1 MRTHQFGLFVALG
14 LGIATLAA
22 SQAAAQQDRRFDGV
36 TLRIG
41 TWGGTNRDAL
51 KEHAAIE
58 LEKRGARVEFVI
70 GSPQDN
76 FAKIVA
82 ARGRD
87 VPMDAFE
94 ILGSLLPEVAGRNL
108 LAPLNHANIPNEQ
121 YIDKSQI
128 APTVVATWTTQEM
141 IFYNTE
147 KFQELNLQPPKS
159 LRELTNPAFAG
170 RVMIPDIS
178 SGGGLEGVGAFALT
192 AGGDETNIEP
202 GLRLIR
208 EIPGVKFW
216 KAGVDVITQFKS
228 GDILVAVA
236 HAGWAVRTAYAGVPI
251 RTIPAQIGAHTG
263 MIKEGWIGVVRGSKV
278 QEAAEFY
285 INTMLSTEVQYQM
298 SVKTGTVAVNRE
310 ALKRLGDV
318 PVVKDLVILDPER
331 IKKMTKLDPTKINL
345 SQWNDQWNRM
355 IVR

>member
-1 MRTHQFGLFVALG
+1 MRTHQFGFVGLLALG
-14 LGIATLAA
+14 VAVIAHGGAK
-22 SQAAAQQDRRFDGV
+22 AQQEQRFDGV
-36 TLRIG
+36 TLRVG

-51 KEHAAIE
+51 KEHAAVE
-58 LEKRGARVEFVI
+58 LEKRGGKVEFVI

-108 LAPLNHANIPNEQ
+108 LAPLNHANLPNTKFIGPDQ
-121 YIDKSQI
+121 VK
-128 APTVVATWTTQEM
+128 PTVVATWTTQEM
-141 IFYNTE
+141 IFYNWE
-147 KFQELNLQPPKS
+147 KLQELKLEPPKS
-159 LRELTNPAFAG
+159 LRDLTNPAFAG

-178 SGGGLEGVGAFALT
+178 SGGGIEGVGAFALT

-208 EIPGVKFW
+208 EISGVKFW

-228 GDILVAVA
+228 GDIYVAVA

-251 RTIPAQIGAHTG
+251 RTVPAQIGSHTG

-278 QEAAEFY
+278 QAAAEFY

-310 ALKRLGDV
+310 ALKRLGNV
-318 PVVKDLVILDPER
+318 PVVKDLVILDPDR
-331 IKKMTKLDPTKINL
+331 IKKMVKLDPAKINL

-355 IVR
+355 ITR